1 MNWTRNARMML
12 FCALLVILWKGSC
25 FGYSEPAF
33 FFQEQKK
40 CILKTSRKAKM
51 QMFLP
56 APTIVPPTRYIYI
69 NSKLLTHVILQTRRG
84 RCILWKESLKAHAN
98 GTIYDP
104 SIISFIKEPS
114 FLYFISNLPEV
125 FFWNVFCKYATP
137 FFEEHIGETA
147 SEWIWV
153 MICLARDS

>member
-25 FGYSEPAF
+25 FGYPEPAF

-40 CILKTSRKAKM
+40 CVFKTSRKAKM
-51 QMFLP
+51 QMFPP

-104 SIISFIKEPS
+104 SIISFIKEPR
-114 FLYFISNLPEV
+114 FLYFLSSPPEL
-125 FFWNVFCKYATP
+125 FFWNAFCKYATP
-137 FFEEHIGETA
+137 FLKNTSGRLLLNE
-147 SEWIWV
+147 SE
-153 MICLARDS
+153 